1 MGVPFTVGAR
11 NAFSEPELSA
21 FYILSLFGND
31 FQQPERLRTFYMASY
46 RVLEYYFGYLFLW

>member
-31 FQQPERLRTFYMASY
+31 SQQPERL
-46 RVLEYYFGYLFLW
+46 YFLHGFL